1 LSAPTGSYSKVS
13 YDLRPAK
20 QVERRMLIDALQRL
34 AIAGF
39 DIHGYQYTGFGSIY
53 FVDFIMFRKFLGLT
67 KLLTVE
73 HDARIAKRVRFNQP
87 YKDIEVALRSVGD
100 VIPTLSGDLRHLLW
114 LDYDDIIA
122 RSHLEDLIQ
131 AGTNLSVGSI
141 ILVTLDIEHPS
152 GETPVEWRNHFV
164 AEAEEFLG
172 RSSRPRDFE
181 ASKLAAVNA
190 AILQRALKRGLAG
203 RQAEFIPLFNFVYA
217 DGHQML
223 TAGGMIGTEHERNR
237 ILASSLPRACYYRP
251 DLSRPPYRIAIPRV
265 TRKER
270 LYLDSAMP
278 CSGRW
283 TPRAFELA
291 REEVLAYRDIYRFFP
306 AYAELLL

>member
-1 LSAPTGSYSKVS
+1 VF

-34 AIAGF
+34 SMSGF
-39 DIHGYQYTGFGSIY
+39 NLHSYQYTGFGSIF
-53 FVDFIMFRKFLGLT
+53 FVDFILLHKFLGISR
-67 KLLTVE
+67 LLSVE
-73 HDARIAKRVRFNQP
+73 HDPRIAKRIRFNQP
-87 YKDIEVALRSVGD
+87 YKQIAIELRPVGD
-100 VIPTLSGDLRHLLW
+100 VIPTLSADLRHLLW
-114 LDYDDIIA
+114 LDYDDIIS
-122 RSHLEDLIQ
+122 RSHIGDLVQ
-131 AGTNLSVGSI
+131 VGTNLSVGSI
-141 ILVTLDIEHPS
+141 VLVTVDVEHPR
-152 GETPVEWRNHFV
+152 GDTPSEWREHFI

-172 RSSRPRDFE
+172 PSFQPKDFE
-181 ASKLAAVNA
+181 ASKLPALNA

-223 TAGGMIGTEHERNR
+223 TAGGMIGTETERR
-237 ILASSLPRACYYRP
+237 QIFASTLSDTCYYRS
-251 DLSRPPYRIAIPRV
+251 DFALPPYRILIPRV

-278 CSGRW
+278 CSKRW
-283 TPRAFELA
+283 RPKEFELKA
-291 REEVLAYRDIYRFFP
+291 DDVRAYREIYRFFP